1 MKSIQKILFPVDFS
15 EHCAQV
21 AIEVFG
27 MARRLGA
34 EVLVLHAL
42 EQSRWAGKGWNAAI
56 PAGVDQE
63 AERELEKFLAGFTEG
78 VVCEKRVRSGH
89 AAVEILKAVEEESI
103 DFVAMPSR
111 GRSPFESFLFG
122 SITERVLHKAR
133 CPVWTENQRG
143 SAADQVGEI
152 LCCVDL
158 SPASEGVLGWAER
171 LAAGFE
177 AELVVAHVGHGDGAL
192 VELRRLVRDRGRC
205 EVVGG
210 EVEEAIL
217 RYAVEVGADLLVI
230 GRGEERSAMGRFRSH
245 AQTLIQKAPCAVF
258 SV

>member
-34 EVLVLHAL
+34 EVLALHVL
-42 EQSRWAGKGWNAAI
+42 ESSRDDAA
-56 PAGVDQE
+56 
-63 AERELEKFLAGFTEG
+63 AERELELFLAGFAEG

-89 AAVEILKAVEEESI
+89 AASEILKAVDEEAI

-111 GRSPFESFLFG
+111 GRSALQAFLFG
-122 SITERVLHKAR
+122 SITERVLHKAS
-133 CPVWTENQRG
+133 CPVWTENQSG
-143 SAADQVGEI
+143 NAADEVGKI

-158 SPASEGVLGWAER
+158 SPASEEVLDWAER
-171 LAAGFE
+171 LAVGFE
-177 AELVVAHVGHGDGAL
+177 AELAVAHVGHGDGAL
-192 VELRRLVRDRGRC
+192 VELRRLVRDRGSC
-205 EVVGG
+205 EIVTG
-210 EVEEAIL
+210 EVEETIL
-217 RYAVEVGADLLVI
+217 RHAAAVGADLLVI

-245 AQTLIQKAPCAVF
+245 AQTLIRKAPCAVF

>member
-21 AIEVFG
+21 ALEVFG

-34 EVLVLHAL
+34 GVVAVHAL
-42 EQSRWAGKGWNAAI
+42 ESSREDAG
-56 PAGVDQE
+56 
-63 AERELEKFLAGFTEG
+63 AEQELELFLAGFAEG
-78 VVCEKRVRSGH
+78 VECEKLVRKGH
-89 AAVEILKAVEEESI
+89 AATEILKVVEEEAV
-103 DFVAMPSR
+103 DFIAMPSR
-111 GRSPFESFLFG
+111 GRSALEAFLLG
-122 SITERVLHKAR
+122 SITEKVLHKAS
-133 CPVWTENQRG
+133 CPVWTENQSG
-143 SAADQVGEI
+143 SAADEVRKV

-158 SPASEGVLGWAER
+158 SPASEEVLDWAER
-171 LAAGFE
+171 LAVGFG
-177 AELVVAHVGHGDGAL
+177 AELLVAHVGHGDGAL
-192 VELRRLVRDRGRC
+192 VELRHLVRERGRC

-217 RYAVEVGADLLVI
+217 RHAVGADLLVI

-245 AQTLIQKAPCAVF
+245 AQTLIRRAPCAVF